1 MTTPRPRPFR
11 ILRWIAALI
20 CVGLVLLAG
29 ALWMNRRALA
39 RDALTDWLQARGLAS
54 EAEVEALG
62 PNTLVARLRVG
73 DPRYPE
79 FSTERA
85 EVRFR
90 PTLAGVKVVS
100 VTLRKPVLRV
110 SVRDGRLAFGRLD
123 PLVQEILR
131 QPPSETLPR
140 FSVDDGELVLA
151 TDYGPVSLTGDVL
164 FDDSRLRTLTA
175 ATGPVRLKG
184 AGFDVSARSAALSM
198 VTTNA
203 GVDLTVSVDAQLA
216 AFGEFTASNSRLGL
230 KARIPYP
237 DRRTGRL
244 DGPVTAR
251 AQITSL
257 QLTRPGQSLD
267 QGALSAGLV
276 GRMAGGL
283 ADLALKGEIGARL
296 TATSAKAGTSVAKG
310 VQATASA
317 PDFTWSRQDGD
328 RLAATVKFAGGLEA
342 MSAGELALSAAKIR
356 GSGPLTLTAAGPTA
370 RLAVSADLR
379 GGWRGGWRGGGAVTA
394 LDTPQ
399 VAAVK
404 RAVRGFRVNA
414 PDVALTYGDG
424 LGVTLARPATLI
436 ADHGGLVRLSPVAG
450 RPLVGPQGGAFR
462 LRTDGGG
469 LPLID
474 ADVSRLAVTDSVA
487 TVDGRLR
494 AEGSAGPVEG
504 GSLDAA
510 GRLVFAAGEL
520 RFLPDRCV
528 SLKANRLEFGANDID
543 APSARLCAAGGPLF
557 AARGGSWRLAG
568 RLEAATA
575 TATFAQ
581 AQVDSAAATLE
592 ATFRNGQV
600 KVSTRVASARLRDT
614 APEARFNPLVL
625 SGDIALADFVWQ
637 AKLAARSP
645 GGPSIGHVDL
655 THDMGLGFGLAVLDT
670 DVLRFAPE
678 GLQPI
683 QLSPLAAAIGSPA
696 VGSARFEGR
705 FEWARQGAGSQG
717 VLTVPG
723 LDFQSAAGAV
733 TGLRGEI
740 LFTSLAPLVAAPGQ
754 ELVIDRVESVLPF
767 TALRARFGLADNLLK
782 IAGGEA
788 TVGGGKIRVES
799 LEYPLTPD
807 APTKGV
813 LIFEGVQLH
822 DLAEA
827 SPFGDKMEL
836 DARVSGRMAFE
847 TRDGRLRITGGELK
861 ADQPGRISIDRTALT
876 GVQADGVAPAVATA
890 NDTFTDFAYQ
900 AMENLAFDKLA
911 ATLASREDGRL
922 GVLFHIVGRHDPP
935 QKQRIRLSIMDIIQK
950 RFIGRKLPLPSG
962 TGVNLTL
969 DTSLNLDDLLADYA
983 EYRNLH
989 GSGPVQP

>member
-1 MTTPRPRPFR
+1 MTEPRPRPFR
-11 ILRWIAALI
+11 ILRLIAALF

-29 ALWMNRRALA
+29 ALWLNRRTLA

-62 PNTLVARLRVG
+62 ATTFVARLRVG
-73 DPRYPE
+73 DPRDPE

-100 VTLRKPVLRV
+100 VKLRKPVLRV
-110 SVRDGRLAFGRLD
+110 SVRNGRLGFGRLD

-151 TDYGPVSLTGDVL
+151 TDYGPVSLAGDVL
-164 FDDSRLRTLTA
+164 FDDNRLKTLTA
-175 ATGPVRLKG
+175 VAGPTRLKG
-184 AGFDVSARSAALSM
+184 AGFAVTARSAALSL

-203 GVDLTVSVDAQLA
+203 GVDLNVSADARLA
-216 AFGEFTASNSRLGL
+216 ALGETTASNSRLRL

-237 DRRTGRL
+237 DRRTGRF

-257 QLTRPGQSLD
+257 QLTRTGQSLD
-267 QGALSAGLV
+267 QGALSAELV
-276 GRMAGGL
+276 GQMTGGL
-283 ADLALKGEIGARL
+283 ADLALKGELGARM
-296 TATSAKAGTSVAKG
+296 TAASAKAGASVSKT
-310 VQATASA
+310 VQAKASA
-317 PDFTWSRQDGD
+317 PDFSWSRKGGD
-328 RLAATVKFAGGLEA
+328 RLTATLKLAVGLDA
-342 MSAGELALSAAKIR
+342 ISSGDLALSAFTVR
-356 GSGPLTLTAAGPTA
+356 GAGPVTLAAAGPTA
-370 RLAVSADLR
+370 QLAISANF
-379 GGWRGGWRGGGAVTA
+379 RGGWRGGGAVTA
-394 LDTPQ
+394 LDSPQ

-404 RAVRGFRVNA
+404 RATRGFRVSA
-414 PDVALTYGDG
+414 PDLALTYGEG
-424 LGVTLARPATLI
+424 IGVTLGRPATLI
-436 ADHGGLVRLSPVAG
+436 PDRGGLVRLSPVSG
-450 RPLVGPQGGAFR
+450 RPLIGPRGGAFR
-462 LRTDGGG
+462 LQTDGGG

-474 ADVSRLAVTDSVA
+474 ADVSRLAVTDGVVTA
-487 TVDGRLR
+487 DGRLR
-494 AEGSAGPVEG
+494 AGGAVGPVEG
-504 GSLDAA
+504 GSVDAA
-510 GRLVFAAGEL
+510 GRLVLASGEL
-520 RFLPDRCV
+520 RFQPDRCV
-528 SLKANRLEFGANDID
+528 LLKATRLEFGANDID

-557 AARGGSWRLAG
+557 AARDGSWRLAG
-568 RLEAATA
+568 RLEGVTA

-581 AQVDSAAATLE
+581 AQVDSAAATVE
-592 ATFRNGQV
+592 ATFRNGRV

-614 APEARFNPLVL
+614 APKARFNPLVL
-625 SGDIALADFVWQ
+625 SGDIALADFIWQ
-637 AKLAARSP
+637 ARLAARLP
-645 GGPSIGHVDL
+645 GGPTIGHVDV
-655 THDMGLGFGLAVLDT
+655 THDTGLGFGLAVLDT
-670 DVLRFAPE
+670 DLLRFAPD

-683 QLSPLAAAIGSPA
+683 QLSPLVAAIGSPA
-696 VGSARFEGR
+696 LGSARFQGR

-754 ELVIDRVESVLPF
+754 ELVIDRVESVLSF

-799 LEYPLTPD
+799 LEYPLMPD
-807 APTKGV
+807 APTRGI

-822 DLAEA
+822 DLVEA

-876 GVQADGVAPAVATA
+876 GVQADGAAPAVATA

-900 AMENLAFDKLA
+900 AMENLAFDKLD
-911 ATLASREDGRL
+911 ATLASRPDGRL